1 MKPRI
6 LVVDDEMYIRRIVRL
21 VLEKAGYEVLQ
32 ASTAAE
38 GLRMLREAQPDALT
52 VDLIMPGLKGN
63 EFGGLDL
70 LEDKQSDPD
79 IQGIPSIVLTAAG
92 MQADIALERALAM
105 GATFTLRKPF
115 SQRQLIEAINSLLNE
130 FPTSFPKNTF

>member
-32 ASTAAE
+32 ASTATE
-38 GLRMLREAQPDALT
+38 GLRILRESKPDALT
-52 VDLIMPGLKGN
+52 VDLIMPGFRGS

-70 LEDKQSDPD
+70 LEEKQTDPD
-79 IQGIPSIVLTAAG
+79 IRQIPSIVLTAAG
-92 MQADIALERALAM
+92 MQADVALEHALSL
-105 GATFTLRKPF
+105 GATSTLRKPF
-115 SQRQLIEAINSLLNE
+115 SQRQLIEAVTSLLA
-130 FPTSFPKNTF
+130 P

>member
-32 ASTAAE
+32 ASTASD
-38 GLRMLREAQPDALT
+38 GLRILREARPDALT
-52 VDLIMPGLKGN
+52 VDLIMPGLTGT

-70 LEDKQSDPD
+70 LEDKQADPD
-79 IQGIPSIVLTAAG
+79 IREIPSIVLTAAG
-92 MQADIALERALAM
+92 MQADLALEKAIAL
-105 GATFTLRKPF
+105 GAVSTLRKPF
-115 SQRQLIEAINSLLNE
+115 SQRQLIEAVNSLLAA
-130 FPTSFPKNTF
+130 

>member
-38 GLRMLREAQPDALT
+38 GLRILREAHPDALT
-52 VDLIMPGLKGN
+52 VDLIMPGITGT

-70 LEDKQSDPD
+70 LEDKQADPE
-79 IQGIPSIVLTAAG
+79 IREIPSIVLTAAG
-92 MQADIALERALAM
+92 MQADIALERALAL
-105 GATFTLRKPF
+105 GAISTLRKPF
-115 SQRQLIEAINSLLNE
+115 SQRQLIEAVNQLLNV
-130 FPTSFPKNTF
+130 

>member
-32 ASTAAE
+32 ASTASE
-38 GLRMLREAQPDALT
+38 GLRILREAKPDALT
-52 VDLIMPGLKGN
+52 VDLIMPGFKGS

-79 IQGIPSIVLTAAG
+79 IREIPSIVLTAAG
-92 MQADIALERALAM
+92 MQADVAIERALSM
-105 GATFTLRKPF
+105 GATSTLRKPF
-115 SQRQLIEAINSLLNE
+115 SQRQLIEAVNNLLAI
-130 FPTSFPKNTF
+130 

>member
-21 VLEKAGYEVLQ
+21 VLEKAGYEILQ

-38 GLRMLREAQPDALT
+38 GLRILREARPDALT
-52 VDLIMPGLKGN
+52 VDLIMPGFKGS

-70 LEDKQSDPD
+70 LEDKQADPN
-79 IQGIPSIVLTAAG
+79 IREIPSIVLTAAG
-92 MQADIALERALAM
+92 MQADVALERALAM
-105 GATFTLRKPF
+105 GALSTLKKPF
-115 SQRQLIEAINSLLNE
+115 SQRQLIEAVNGLFNA
-130 FPTSFPKNTF
+130 

>member
-38 GLRMLREAQPDALT
+38 GLRILKEDHPNALT
-52 VDLIMPGLKGN
+52 VDLIMPGFKGG

-70 LEDKQSDPD
+70 LEEKQTDPD
-79 IQGIPSIVLTAAG
+79 IREIPSIVLTAAG
-92 MQADIALERALAM
+92 IQADVALERALSL
-105 GATFTLRKPF
+105 GAISTLRKPF
-115 SQRQLIEAINSLLNE
+115 SQRQLIEAVNSLLNA
-130 FPTSFPKNTF
+130 

>member
-38 GLRMLREAQPDALT
+38 GLRILRESKPDALT
-52 VDLIMPGLKGN
+52 VDLIMPGFKGT

-70 LEDKQSDPD
+70 LEDKQADPD
-79 IQGIPSIVLTAAG
+79 IREIPSIVLTAAG
-92 MQADIALERALAM
+92 MQADIAIERALSM
-105 GATFTLRKPF
+105 GATSSLRKPF
-115 SQRQLIEAINSLLNE
+115 SQRQLVEAVNSLLAL
-130 FPTSFPKNTF
+130 

>member
-32 ASTAAE
+32 AATAAD
-38 GLRMLREAQPDALT
+38 GLRVLKETRPDAIT
-52 VDLIMPGLKGN
+52 VDLIMPGMKGT

-70 LEDKQSDPD
+70 LEDKQADPD
-79 IQGIPSIVLTAAG
+79 IREIPSIVLTAAG
-92 MQADIALERALAM
+92 MQADLALEKALAL
-105 GATFTLRKPF
+105 GAVSTLRKPF
-115 SQRQLIEAINSLLNE
+115 SQRQLIEAVNGLLAA
-130 FPTSFPKNTF
+130 

>member
-32 ASTAAE
+32 ASTASE
-38 GLRMLREAQPDALT
+38 GLRILREVKPDAIT
-52 VDLIMPGLKGN
+52 VDLIMPGFKGT

-79 IQGIPSIVLTAAG
+79 IRDIPSIVLTAAG
-92 MQADIALERALAM
+92 MQADVALERALSM
-105 GATFTLRKPF
+105 GAMSTLRKPF
-115 SQRQLIEAINSLLNE
+115 SQRQLIEAVNSLLNV
-130 FPTSFPKNTF
+130 

>member
-6 LVVDDEMYIRRIVRL
+6 LVVDDEMYIRRIIRL

-38 GLRMLREAQPDALT
+38 GLRILKDTKPDALT
-52 VDLIMPGLKGN
+52 VDLIMPGFKGT

-70 LEDKQSDPD
+70 LEDKQADPE
-79 IQGIPSIVLTAAG
+79 IRGIPSIVLTAAG
-92 MQADIALERALAM
+92 MQADVALERALSM
-105 GATFTLRKPF
+105 GATSTLRKPF
-115 SQRQLIEAINSLLNE
+115 SQRQLIEAVTNLLS
-130 FPTSFPKNTF
+130 T

>member
-32 ASTAAE
+32 ASTAEE
-38 GLRMLREAQPDALT
+38 GLRILREVRPDALT
-52 VDLIMPGLKGN
+52 VDLIMPGFKGT

-70 LEDKQSDPD
+70 LEDKQSDPEIRD
-79 IQGIPSIVLTAAG
+79 IPSIVLTAAG
-92 MQADIALERALAM
+92 MQADVALERALSM
-105 GATFTLRKPF
+105 GATSTLRKPF
-115 SQRQLIEAINSLLNE
+115 SQRQLIEAVNSLL
-130 FPTSFPKNTF
+130 SV

>member
-38 GLRMLREAQPDALT
+38 GLRMLRENRPDALT

-70 LEDKQSDPD
+70 LEKKQADPD

-92 MQADIALERALAM
+92 MQADVALERALSM
-105 GATFTLRKPF
+105 GAISTLRKPF
-115 SQRQLIEAINSLLNE
+115 SQRQLIEAINNLLNE
-130 FPTSFPKNTF
+130 FPTSLTQNST

>member
-38 GLRMLREAQPDALT
+38 GLRILREAKPDALT
-52 VDLIMPGLKGN
+52 VDLIMPGFKGS

-70 LEDKQSDPD
+70 LEDKQADD
-79 IQGIPSIVLTAAG
+79 EIREIPSIVLTAAG
-92 MQADIALERALAM
+92 MQADVAIERALTM
-105 GATFTLRKPF
+105 GATSTLRKPF
-115 SQRQLIEAINSLLNE
+115 SQRQLIEAVNSLLAI
-130 FPTSFPKNTF
+130 

>member
-32 ASTAAE
+32 ASTASD
-38 GLRMLREAQPDALT
+38 GLRILREARPDALT
-52 VDLIMPGLKGN
+52 VDLIMPGLTGT

-70 LEDKQSDPD
+70 LEDKQADPD
-79 IQGIPSIVLTAAG
+79 IRGIPSIVLTAAG
-92 MQADIALERALAM
+92 MQADLALEKALAL
-105 GATFTLRKPF
+105 GAVSTLRKPF
-115 SQRQLIEAINSLLNE
+115 SQRQLIEAVNSLLAA
-130 FPTSFPKNTF
+130 